1 MTKLVIFATRII
13 KYQIMVKKK
22 AKEEVTKNPK
32 PEAVASN
39 RVENKE
45 ENLSSVSTDSDK
57 KPIIPPSTEGLAGS
71 DFDKDKESIITPE
84 EQPEQEEQ
92 KPKLHVLAADR
103 LNALIDDANEL
114 GITDVV
120 QIISSDKYGQC
131 YMVYRA

>member
-45 ENLSSVSTDSDK
+45 ENLSSVSTDSEEN
-57 KPIIPPSTEGLAGS
+57 PIIPPSTEGLAGS
-71 DFDKDKESIITPE
+71 DFDKDKELITTPE
-84 EQPEQEEQ
+84 EQPKQEEH

-114 GITDVV
+114 GITDVI
-120 QIISSDKYGQC
+120 QIINSDKYGQC

>member
-45 ENLSSVSTDSDK
+45 ENLSSVSTDSEEN
-57 KPIIPPSTEGLAGS
+57 PIIPPSTEGLAGS
-71 DFDKDKESIITPE
+71 DFDKDKELITTSE
-84 EQPEQEEQ
+84 EQSEQKEQ
-92 KPKLHVLAADR
+92 KPKLHILAADR

>member
-13 KYQIMVKKK
+13 KYQNMVKKK

-45 ENLSSVSTDSDK
+45 EKLSSVSTDSEEN
-57 KPIIPPSTEGLAGS
+57 PIIPPSTEGLAGS
-71 DFDKDKESIITPE
+71 DFDKDKELITTPE

-92 KPKLHVLAADR
+92 KPKLHILAADR

>member
-13 KYQIMVKKK
+13 KFQIMVKKK

-39 RVENKE
+39 RVEDEGANPASSLVKVEGNGNIVIQKGIQSE
-45 ENLSSVSTDSDK
+45 ELSQEEV
-57 KPIIPPSTEGLAGS
+57 TEE
-71 DFDKDKESIITPE
+71 DTQE
-84 EQPEQEEQ
+84 EQP
-92 KPKLHVLAADR
+92 KTKLHVLAADR

-120 QIISSDKYGQC
+120 QILSSDKYGQC

>member
-13 KYQIMVKKK
+13 KFQIMVKKK

-32 PEAVASN
+32 PETVASN
-39 RVENKE
+39 RVENEE
-45 ENLSSVSTDSDK
+45 ENLSSVSTGSDK
-57 KPIIPPSTEGLAGS
+57 KPIVLPSTEGLAGS
-71 DFDKDKESIITPE
+71 DFDKDTELITTPE
-84 EQPEQEEQ
+84 EQPAQEEQ
-92 KPKLHVLAADR
+92 KPKLHVLASDR

-120 QIISSDKYGQC
+120 QMINSDKYGQC

>member
-13 KYQIMVKKK
+13 KFQIMVKKK

-45 ENLSSVSTDSDK
+45 ENLSSVSTDSEEN
-57 KPIIPPSTEGLAGS
+57 PIIPPSTEGLTGS
-71 DFDKDKESIITPE
+71 DFDKDKELITTPE

-92 KPKLHVLAADR
+92 KPKLHILAADR

>member
-13 KYQIMVKKK
+13 KYQIMVKRK
-22 AKEEVTKNPK
+22 AKEEVAKNPK

-45 ENLSSVSTDSDK
+45 ENLSSVSTDSEEN
-57 KPIIPPSTEGLAGS
+57 PIIPPSTEGLAGS
-71 DFDKDKESIITPE
+71 DFDKDKELINVSE

-92 KPKLHVLAADR
+92 KPKLHILAADR

-131 YMVYRA
+131 YMVYKA

>member
-45 ENLSSVSTDSDK
+45 EKLSSVSTDSEEN
-57 KPIIPPSTEGLAGS
+57 PIIPPSTEGLAGS
-71 DFDKDKESIITPE
+71 DFDKDKELITTPE
-84 EQPEQEEQ
+84 EQPEREEQ
-92 KPKLHVLAADR
+92 KPKLRILAADR

-131 YMVYRA
+131 YMVYKA

>member
-13 KYQIMVKKK
+13 KFQIMVKKK

-45 ENLSSVSTDSDK
+45 ENLSSVSTDSEEN
-57 KPIIPPSTEGLAGS
+57 PIIPPSTEGLAGS
-71 DFDKDKESIITPE
+71 DFDKDKELITTPE

>member
-1 MTKLVIFATRII
+1 MAN
-13 KYQIMVKKK
+13 KK
-22 AKEEVTKNPK
+22 AKEEMMRSLQ
-32 PEAVASN
+32 PEVDTSN

-45 ENLSSVSTDSDK
+45 ENMSSVSTDPEEN
-57 KPIIPPSTEGLAGS
+57 PIIPPSTEGLVGS
-71 DFDKDKESIITPE
+71 DFDKDKELITTSE
-84 EQPEQEEQ
+84 EQPEQKEQ

>member
-45 ENLSSVSTDSDK
+45 ENLSSVSTDSEEN
-57 KPIIPPSTEGLAGS
+57 PIIPPSTEGLAGS
-71 DFDKDKESIITPE
+71 DFDKDKELITTPE

>member
-1 MTKLVIFATRII
+1 
-13 KYQIMVKKK
+13 MVKKK
-22 AKEEVTKNPK
+22 AKEEVAKNPK

-45 ENLSSVSTDSDK
+45 ENVSSVSTDSEEN
-57 KPIIPPSTEGLAGS
+57 PIIPPSTEGLAGS
-71 DFDKDKESIITPE
+71 DFDKDKELIATPE

-92 KPKLHVLAADR
+92 KPKLHILAADR

-131 YMVYRA
+131 YMVYKA

>member
-13 KYQIMVKKK
+13 KFQIMVKKK

-45 ENLSSVSTDSDK
+45 ENLSSVSTDSEEN
-57 KPIIPPSTEGLAGS
+57 PIIPPSTEGLAGS
-71 DFDKDKESIITPE
+71 DFDKDKELITTPE

-92 KPKLHVLAADR
+92 KPKLHILAADR

-131 YMVYRA
+131 YMVYKA

>member
-45 ENLSSVSTDSDK
+45 ENLSSVSTDSEEN
-57 KPIIPPSTEGLAGS
+57 PIIPPSTESLAGS
-71 DFDKDKESIITPE
+71 DFDKDKELITTPE

-92 KPKLHVLAADR
+92 KPKLHILAADR

>member
-13 KYQIMVKKK
+13 KFQIMVKKK

-45 ENLSSVSTDSDK
+45 ENLSSVSTDSEEN
-57 KPIIPPSTEGLAGS
+57 PIIPPSTEGLAGS
-71 DFDKDKESIITPE
+71 DFDKDKELINTPE

-120 QIISSDKYGQC
+120 QILSSDKYGQC

>member
-13 KYQIMVKKK
+13 KYQIMVKRK

-45 ENLSSVSTDSDK
+45 ENLSSVSIGSDK

-71 DFDKDKESIITPE
+71 DFDKDKELITTPE
-84 EQPEQEEQ
+84 EQPKQEEQ
-92 KPKLHVLAADR
+92 KPKLHILAADR

>member
-22 AKEEVTKNPK
+22 AKEEVAKSPK

-45 ENLSSVSTDSDK
+45 ENLSSVSTDSEEN
-57 KPIIPPSTEGLAGS
+57 PIIPPSTESLAGS
-71 DFDKDKESIITPE
+71 DFDKDKELITTPE

-92 KPKLHVLAADR
+92 KPKLHILAADR

>member
-13 KYQIMVKKK
+13 KFQIMVKKK

-39 RVENKE
+39 RAENKE
-45 ENLSSVSTDSDK
+45 ENLSSVSTDSEEN
-57 KPIIPPSTEGLAGS
+57 PIIPPSTEGLAGS
-71 DFDKDKESIITPE
+71 DFDKDKELITTPE

-120 QIISSDKYGQC
+120 QILSSDKYGQC

>member
-13 KYQIMVKKK
+13 KFQIMVKKK

-32 PEAVASN
+32 TEAVASN

-45 ENLSSVSTDSDK
+45 ENLSSVSTDSEEN
-57 KPIIPPSTEGLAGS
+57 PIIPPSTEGLAGS
-71 DFDKDKESIITPE
+71 DFDKDKELITTPE

-120 QIISSDKYGQC
+120 QILSSDKYGQC

>member
-39 RVENKE
+39 RVENKG
-45 ENLSSVSTDSDK
+45 ENLSSVSTDSEEN
-57 KPIIPPSTEGLAGS
+57 PIIPPSTEDLAGS
-71 DFDKDKESIITPE
+71 DFDKGKELITTPE

-92 KPKLHVLAADR
+92 KPKLHILAADR

>member
-13 KYQIMVKKK
+13 KFQIMVKKK
-22 AKEEVTKNPK
+22 AKEEVAKNPK
-32 PEAVASN
+32 PKAVASN

-45 ENLSSVSTDSDK
+45 ENLSSVSTDSEEN
-57 KPIIPPSTEGLAGS
+57 PIIPPSTEGLAGS
-71 DFDKDKESIITPE
+71 DFDKDKELITTPE
-84 EQPEQEEQ
+84 EQPKQEEQ
-92 KPKLHVLAADR
+92 KPKLHILASDR

>member
-13 KYQIMVKKK
+13 KFQIMVKKK
-22 AKEEVTKNPK
+22 AKEEVAKNPK

-39 RVENKE
+39 RVEDEGANPASSSVKIESNGNIVIQENNQSEELSQEEVTE
-45 ENLSSVSTDSDK
+45 ENTQ
-57 KPIIPPSTEGLAGS
+57 
-71 DFDKDKESIITPE
+71 E
-84 EQPEQEEQ
+84 EQP
-92 KPKLHVLAADR
+92 KTKLHILAADR

>member
-39 RVENKE
+39 RVGNKE
-45 ENLSSVSTDSDK
+45 ENLSSVSTDSEEN
-57 KPIIPPSTEGLAGS
+57 PIIPPSTEGLAGS
-71 DFDKDKESIITPE
+71 DFDKDEELITTPE

-92 KPKLHVLAADR
+92 KPKLHILAADR

>member
-13 KYQIMVKKK
+13 KFQIMVKKK

-32 PEAVASN
+32 TEAVASN

-45 ENLSSVSTDSDK
+45 ENLSSVSTDSEEN
-57 KPIIPPSTEGLAGS
+57 PIIPPSTEGLAGS
-71 DFDKDKESIITPE
+71 DFDKDKELITTPE

-92 KPKLHVLAADR
+92 KPKLHILAADR

-120 QIISSDKYGQC
+120 QIINSDKYGQC

>member
-13 KYQIMVKKK
+13 KFQIMVKKK
-22 AKEEVTKNPK
+22 AKEEVTKSPK

-45 ENLSSVSTDSDK
+45 ENLSSVSTDSEEN
-57 KPIIPPSTEGLAGS
+57 PIIPPSTEGLAGS
-71 DFDKDKESIITPE
+71 DFDKDKELINVPE

-92 KPKLHVLAADR
+92 KPKLHILAADR

>member
-13 KYQIMVKKK
+13 KFQIMVKKK

-45 ENLSSVSTDSDK
+45 ENLSSVATNSEEN
-57 KPIIPPSTEGLAGS
+57 PIIPPSTEGLAGS
-71 DFDKDKESIITPE
+71 DFDKDKELITTPE
-84 EQPEQEEQ
+84 EQPEQKEQ

>member
-45 ENLSSVSTDSDK
+45 ENLSSVSTDSEEN
-57 KPIIPPSTEGLAGS
+57 PIIPPSTEGLAGS
-71 DFDKDKESIITPE
+71 DFDKDKELINVSE
-84 EQPEQEEQ
+84 EQPKQEEQ
-92 KPKLHVLAADR
+92 KPKLHILAADR

-131 YMVYRA
+131 YMVYKA

>member
-13 KYQIMVKKK
+13 KFQIMVKKK
-22 AKEEVTKNPK
+22 AKEEVTKSPK

-45 ENLSSVSTDSDK
+45 GNLSSVSTDSEEN
-57 KPIIPPSTEGLAGS
+57 PIIPPSTEGLAGS
-71 DFDKDKESIITPE
+71 DFDKDKELIATPE

-92 KPKLHVLAADR
+92 KPKLHILAADR

-131 YMVYRA
+131 YMVYKA

>member
-45 ENLSSVSTDSDK
+45 ENLSSVSTDSEEN
-57 KPIIPPSTEGLAGS
+57 PIIPPSTEGLTGS
-71 DFDKDKESIITPE
+71 DFDKDKELITTPE

-92 KPKLHVLAADR
+92 KPKLHILAADR

-114 GITDVV
+114 GIADVV

>member
-13 KYQIMVKKK
+13 KFQIMVKKK

-39 RVENKE
+39 RVEDEGANPASSLVKVEGNGNIVIQKGIQSE
-45 ENLSSVSTDSDK
+45 ELSQEEV
-57 KPIIPPSTEGLAGS
+57 TEE
-71 DFDKDKESIITPE
+71 DTQE
-84 EQPEQEEQ
+84 EQP
-92 KPKLHVLAADR
+92 KTKLHVLAADR

>member
-13 KYQIMVKKK
+13 KFQIMAKKK
-22 AKEEVTKNPK
+22 AKEEGTKNPK

-45 ENLSSVSTDSDK
+45 ENLSSVSTGSEEN
-57 KPIIPPSTEGLAGS
+57 PIIPPSTEGLAGS
-71 DFDKDKESIITPE
+71 DFDKDKELITIPE
-84 EQPEQEEQ
+84 EQPEQKEQ

-114 GITDVV
+114 GITDVI

>member
-71 DFDKDKESIITPE
+71 DFDKDKELITTPE

-120 QIISSDKYGQC
+120 QILNSDKYGQC

>member
-13 KYQIMVKKK
+13 KFQIMVKKK

-32 PEAVASN
+32 PETVASN
-39 RVENKE
+39 RVENEE
-45 ENLSSVSTDSDK
+45 ENLSSVSTDSEES
-57 KPIIPPSTEGLAGS
+57 PIIPPSTEGLAGS
-71 DFDKDKESIITPE
+71 DFDKDKELINTPE

-92 KPKLHVLAADR
+92 TPKLHILAADR

-120 QIISSDKYGQC
+120 QILSSDKYGQC

>member
-32 PEAVASN
+32 PGAVASN

-45 ENLSSVSTDSDK
+45 ENLSSVSIGSDK

-71 DFDKDKESIITPE
+71 DFDKDKELIATPE
-84 EQPEQEEQ
+84 EQPKQEEQ
-92 KPKLHVLAADR
+92 KPKLHILAADR

-131 YMVYRA
+131 YMVYKA

>member
-22 AKEEVTKNPK
+22 AKEEVIKNPK

-45 ENLSSVSTDSDK
+45 ENLSSVSTDSEEN
-57 KPIIPPSTEGLAGS
+57 PIIPPSTEGLAGS
-71 DFDKDKESIITPE
+71 DFDKDKELITTPE

-92 KPKLHVLAADR
+92 KPKLHILAADR

>member
-1 MTKLVIFATRII
+1 MTKLVIVATRII
-13 KYQIMVKKK
+13 KFQIMVKKK

-45 ENLSSVSTDSDK
+45 ENLSSVSTDSEEN
-57 KPIIPPSTEGLAGS
+57 PIIPPSTEGLAGS
-71 DFDKDKESIITPE
+71 DFNKDKELITTPE

-120 QIISSDKYGQC
+120 QILSSDKYGQC